1 MSDNK
6 CPRCGGMFVFETQ
19 GPLLDKVSVCKHCG
33 YTVDVLDE
41 VTIKRE
47 GETIHRRDLGGE
59 QVMAELGDVG
69 DILAQAGIEI
79 SDWGGAKGKGTSN
92 MSGKVFRR
100 TQVLRGDEARDAL
113 AGTDIDSD
121 GLTADP
127 SASRLKLYRVLWV
140 LIIGGLVAYGLIF
153 AGIDL
158 VKFVRQ
164 LL

>member
-6 CPRCGGMFVFETQ
+6 CPRCGGMFEFETQ
-19 GPLLDKVSVCKHCG
+19 GAFLDKVSVCQHCG
-33 YTVDVLDE
+33 HTVDVLDE

-59 QVMAELGDVG
+59 QVMTELGDVG

-79 SDWGGAKGKGTSN
+79 EDWGGAKGKATTTS
-92 MSGKVFRR
+92 SGKVFRK
-100 TQVLRGDEARDAL
+100 TQVLRGDEARDAM
-113 AGTDIDSD
+113 ADMGIDYD
-121 GLTADP
+121 ALTAEP
-127 SASRLKLYRVLWV
+127 STNRLKLYRFLWV
-140 LIIGGLVAYGLIF
+140 LIIGGLVVYGLIF

-158 VKFVRQ
+158 VNFVRQ